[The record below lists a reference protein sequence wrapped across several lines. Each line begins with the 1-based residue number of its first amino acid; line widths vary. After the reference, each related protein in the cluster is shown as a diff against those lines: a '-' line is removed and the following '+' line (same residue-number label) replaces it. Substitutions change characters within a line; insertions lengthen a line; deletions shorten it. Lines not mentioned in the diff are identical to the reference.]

1 VGRFKVMKLVALV
14 GVIALAVGH
23 CCSNG
28 LGGANYDRA
37 EVEDGVLIFP
47 RFISS

>member
-1 VGRFKVMKLVALV
+1 MKLVALV
-14 GVIALAVGH
+14 GVIALVVGH

-37 EVEDGVLIFP
+37 GVEDGVLIFP
-47 RFISS
+47 RFVR